1 MEVLGAHSYDTLVEF
16 EREEYHERKL
26 KKWWGFLSRGDH
38 ALIRQLIGYATALLH
53 TTLDLYLLEVIT
65 SRQDLALRCITI

>member
-26 KKWWGFLSRGDH
+26 KKWRGFLSRGDH
-38 ALIRQLIGYATALLH
+38 ALIR
-53 TTLDLYLLEVIT
+53 
-65 SRQDLALRCITI
+65 